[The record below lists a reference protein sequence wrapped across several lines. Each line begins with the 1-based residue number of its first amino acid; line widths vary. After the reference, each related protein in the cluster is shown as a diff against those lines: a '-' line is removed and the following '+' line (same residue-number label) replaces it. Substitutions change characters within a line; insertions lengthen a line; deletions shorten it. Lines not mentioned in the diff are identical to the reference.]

1 MWWTRFICYRFR
13 RGEGRERTEKKKKRK
28 QIRIACSI
36 CNDKEKWVLKTK
48 LLCQFGL
55 FDVLVRN

>member
-1 MWWTRFICYRFR
+1 M
-13 RGEGRERTEKKKKRK
+13 GRERKEKKKKRK

>member
-1 MWWTRFICYRFR
+1 MS
-13 RGEGRERTEKKKKRK
+13 GKGKKRKEKRK

-48 LLCQFGL
+48 LLCQVGL

>member
-1 MWWTRFICYRFR
+1 MWWTRFIYYRFR